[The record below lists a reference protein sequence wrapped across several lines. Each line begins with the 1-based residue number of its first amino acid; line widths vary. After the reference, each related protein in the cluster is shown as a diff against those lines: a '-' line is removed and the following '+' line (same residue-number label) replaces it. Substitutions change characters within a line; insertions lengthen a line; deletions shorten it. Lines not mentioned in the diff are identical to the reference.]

1 MKSRQSIAI
10 IGAGPSGLA
19 AADALRQ
26 LGYAQVTVF
35 EQNARVGGKVHSVPT
50 PAGVV
55 ELGAVLASAECELV
69 LGLARRLGVEYA
81 PYPVAQ
87 HFLDEE
93 GRRHD
98 AAGFLAS
105 RYGAVE
111 IRCAIACYAEALERF
126 AAADSD
132 DMGELPDDL
141 CLPFDQF
148 AARYG
153 FTPVAELARGAL
165 IGFGYGYYET
175 VPALYFMKLIGWL
188 FKPDGAGG
196 LRPGD
201 FFMFP
206 QGLQSLWEALARE
219 HDVRL
224 HAGVSA
230 LRRDIVTNTVHLTVN
245 GGEPQVFDA
254 AIVATP
260 LQAVDRF
267 VDLTRAEADV
277 LRHLR
282 SNRYVVSAF
291 AASGLATGEFL
302 FLHENEFPGRI
313 GHMNAWANRNPAL
326 PMYLGWQLADWQAS
340 EAQLELMLAGDIEA
354 RGGRLERVA
363 LRQEWDYF
371 PHVGQAALQQGF
383 LTRMA
388 ALQGQGGVYYVGA
401 ALNFETVEHSARQ
414 ARALIWRHFASRGQ
428 PA

>member
-1 MKSRQSIAI
+1 MKSRQCVAI

-26 LGYAQVTVF
+26 LGYEQVTVF
-35 EQNARVGGKVHSVPT
+35 EKNARVGGKVYSVPT

-55 ELGAVLASAECELV
+55 ELGAVLASAKCELV
-69 LGLARRLGVEYA
+69 LDLARRLGVEYA

-87 HFLDEE
+87 NFLDEH

-98 AAGFLAS
+98 AASFLAS
-105 RYGAVE
+105 RYAADE
-111 IRCAIACYAEALERF
+111 IGCAIACYAAALERF
-126 AAADSD
+126 AAVDSD

-141 CLPFDQF
+141 CLPFDHF
-148 AARYG
+148 AAKYG
-153 FTPVAELARGAL
+153 FTPVMELARGAL

-206 QGLQSLWEALARE
+206 KGFQSLWEALACE

-224 HAGVSA
+224 NACVST
-230 LRRDIVTNTVHLTVN
+230 LRRDIVTNTVHLTID
-245 GGEPQVFDA
+245 GGEPQIFDA
-254 AIVATP
+254 AVVATP

-267 VDLTRAEADV
+267 VSLTRAEVDV

-302 FLHENEFPGRI
+302 FLHENEFPARI

-326 PMYLGWQLADWQAS
+326 PMYLGWQLAEWAATES
-340 EAQLELMLAGDIEA
+340 QLKQMLASDIEA
-354 RGGRLERVA
+354 QGGRLERFA

-388 ALQGQGGVYYVGA
+388 ALQGQGGVYYVGG

-414 ARALIWRHFASRGQ
+414 AQALIRRHFDPSV
-428 PA
+428 

>member
-1 MKSRQSIAI
+1 MNLQQSIAI

-26 LGYAQVTVF
+26 LGYQRVTVF
-35 EQNARVGGKVHSVPT
+35 EQNARVGGKVYSVPT

-55 ELGAVLASAECELV
+55 ELGAVLASAECDLV
-69 LGLARRLGVEYA
+69 LGLARRLGVAFA
-81 PYPVAQ
+81 PYPVDQ
-87 HFLDEE
+87 HFLDEQ

-105 RYGAVE
+105 RYNTVE
-111 IRCAIACYAEALERF
+111 IGCAIACYAAALARF

-132 DMGELPDDL
+132 DMGQLPDDL
-141 CLPFDQF
+141 SLPFDQF
-148 AARYG
+148 AAKYG

-196 LRPGD
+196 LKPGE

-206 QGLQSLWEALARE
+206 QGFQSLWEALARE

-224 HAGVSA
+224 NADVSA
-230 LRRDIVTNTVHLTVN
+230 LRRDAVTKQVQLTIN
-245 GGEPQVFDA
+245 GGEPQAFDA

-267 VDLTRAEADV
+267 VSLTRAEVDV
-277 LRHLR
+277 LRHVR
-282 SNRYVVSAF
+282 SNRYIVSAF
-291 AASGLATGEFL
+291 AATGLKTGEFL
-302 FLHENEFPGRI
+302 FLHENEFPARI

-326 PMYLGWQLADWQAS
+326 PMYLGWQLADWPATA
-340 EAQLELMLAGDIEA
+340 AQLKLMLASDIEA
-354 RGGRLERVA
+354 QGGRLEKVA

-383 LTRMA
+383 FARMA
-388 ALQGQGGVYYVGA
+388 ALQGEGGVYYVGG

-414 ARALIWRHFASRGQ
+414 AQALVRRHFGP
-428 PA
+428 PAA